1 MNLSE
6 SPRCI
11 MMKLHPLVARR
22 LANKLRS
29 QFKLSNCRFLN
40 VEAQRELTTP
50 PRLGIAPVVQYS
62 VQHIHS
68 VVYAYCTYKINA
80 SLSQLDIM

>member
-1 MNLSE
+1 MNLRE

-40 VEAQRELTTP
+40 VEAQRELTTHP
-50 PRLGIAPVVQYS
+50 HLGIAPVVPCNMLYTTICC
-62 VQHIHS
+62 VGP
-68 VVYAYCTYKINA
+68 
-80 SLSQLDIM
+80 SQ